1 MGRIAYVNGRYV
13 PHGLASVH
21 IEDRGYQFADG
32 VYEVVPVAAGNLVD
46 EELHLDRL
54 EYSLS
59 ELRIPLPMRRE
70 ALRLVSHEVIRR
82 NRLTN
87 GILYMQ
93 VTRGVAPRDH
103 RFPAVV
109 KPALVMTAKQTKP
122 TAAAQLEK
130 GIAVITRPDIR
141 WKRPDIKSIS
151 LLPNCLARQEAVE
164 ADAAEAWL
172 IDDAGQVTE
181 GSATNAWI
189 VTKDKRVL
197 TRNANHAILNGI
209 TRRVLL
215 QVMRREG
222 YEVEERAFSLAEAQ
236 EASEAFLTSS
246 SNFVMPVT
254 RIDNQSVGNGNP
266 GPVTQALRKAYI
278 AGFAPDGSLQ

>member
-13 PHGLASVH
+13 PHAQASVH

-32 VYEVVPVAAGNLVD
+32 VYEVVPIAAGCLVD

-54 EYSLS
+54 EYSLG
-59 ELRIPLPMRRE
+59 ELRIPMPMRRD
-70 ALRLVSHEVIRR
+70 ALRIVSHEVIRR

-103 RFPAVV
+103 KFPDRVT
-109 KPALVMTAKQTKP
+109 PALVMTAKQTKP
-122 TAAAQLEK
+122 ASAAQLEK
-130 GIAVITRPDIR
+130 GISVITCPDIR

-151 LLPNCLARQEAVE
+151 LLPNCLAKQKAVE
-164 ADAAEAWL
+164 SDAAEAWL
-172 IDDAGQVTE
+172 IDESGHVTE

-197 TRNANHAILNGI
+197 TRTANHDILNGI

-215 QVMRREG
+215 QVIRKEG
-222 YEVEERAFSLAEAQ
+222 FEVEERAFSLSEAE

-246 SNFVMPVT
+246 SNFVMPIT
-254 RIDNQSVGNGNP
+254 RIDGQSVGNGHP